1 MLVWYTTQFFFRR
14 AGRRFPD
21 NLTCAKCFIH
31 KNLLVISIIF
41 LCRDHHAALQF
52 ISKKYQGIT
61 VLRAKKV
68 HLQDVLIL
76 RDTNS
81 LFTSIKIS
89 KFEQKKEKKEMKIT
103 PLLDTLIYVT
113 S

>member
-1 MLVWYTTQFFFRR
+1 M
-14 AGRRFPD
+14 
-21 NLTCAKCFIH
+21 
-31 KNLLVISIIF
+31 ISIIF
-41 LCRDHHAALQF
+41 LCRDQHAALQF